1 VQSQD
6 AANLLLTLMLLCMF
20 GTEPII
26 YCLATT
32 ARATDWDSPNFLT
45 TVCPESE
52 PIMFSYCVF
61 SSLATILYFL
71 LLVDLT
77 VLNTRISAFV
87 LVCGRVMS
95 EVGLFLAA
103 MIFFNLAFSSGVN
116 ALEQQNSDFGSI
128 PQGIVS
134 LLEITVGMYGGHKFN
149 DLHSDPV
156 LLTAVIA
163 YVIITVIFLLNLLVS
178 QLNCAYASTYQ
189 DMLGFARLNRG
200 KIIVE
205 AMSTV
210 PHARWSSFLQSL
222 HLDSKLEFNEGD
234 VGLSGGIQ
242 VFEPASAN
250 PTTVDMIRRFG
261 GSTSPAMQW
270 PEEDQAGDDEDD
282 RFERMEKLIEKAMKR
297 IVQSK
302 GGTSG
307 GSKGTGS
314 MMESSYN
321 MSSSNQGS
329 GHSDTHESDGGSA

>member
-1 VQSQD
+1 
-6 AANLLLTLMLLCMF
+6 
-20 GTEPII
+20 
-26 YCLATT
+26 
-32 ARATDWDSPNFLT
+32 
-45 TVCPESE
+45 
-52 PIMFSYCVF
+52 
-61 SSLATILYFL
+61 

-103 MIFFNLAFSSGVN
+103 MTFFNFAFSSAVN
-116 ALEQQNSDFGSI
+116 ALEQTNSDFESI
-128 PQGIVS
+128 PKGIVA
-134 LLEITVGMYGGHKFN
+134 LLEVTVGMYSGNKFHH
-149 DLHSDPV
+149 LHDDPV
-156 LLTAVIA
+156 LLIAVVV
-163 YVIITVIFLLNLLVS
+163 YVIVTVVFLLNLLVS

-210 PHARWSSFLQSL
+210 PHARWESFLDAL
-222 HLDSKLEFNEGD
+222 HLDTKLEFNEGD
-234 VGLSGGIQ
+234 VGLAGGIQ

-297 IVQSK
+297 IAQSK
-302 GGTSG
+302 GSASGG

-314 MMESSYN
+314 MMESSFN
-321 MSSSNQGS
+321 MTSSSNQGS
-329 GHSDTHESDGGSA
+329 GHSDTHDSDGGSA